1 MTLSLRLRSL
11 IKTLFLGPT
20 QEHWNKKSSKKQP
33 SVLHVAVSAYIKH
46 ANLFWPISCSIT
58 LSNLSKLLAY
68 MALTT
73 SLPFNYQWI
82 WELYLFIFFFF
93 PSNHISAILF
103 LLSVLLC
110 DVDGCHTDTCLRNS
124 TLTHTRQAKEG
135 WTVPS
140 PCNGLFDLQ
149 VLTPPPLY
157 AHCVFIPALSTTK
170 QFVF

>member
-58 LSNLSKLLAY
+58 LSFKTPCLHGTNNLITIQ
-68 MALTT
+68 LTINLRT
-73 SLPFNYQWI
+73 
-82 WELYLFIFFFF
+82 FFS
-93 PSNHISAILF
+93 SNHISAILF